1 MNIILYRFLWTL
13 KTVLKRIG
21 AFIMTKVYGYARIS
35 TQQQNI
41 ERQIRNILSE
51 NKDAVI
57 VRETYTGRLLSRP
70 EFEKLLNTIKPGDT
84 LIFDSVSRMS
94 RNAAD
99 GFKLYQDLYMLGVNL
114 VFLNEH
120 HIDTDTYKKELDKL
134 ISLEVRTGDGAT
146 DDLVR
151 SIIDALNK
159 YVLHLAEKQIY
170 LAFAQAQKE
179 VDDLRRRTREG
190 IETARRNGKQI
201 GGVTGSKLHVK
212 KQAPIKELI
221 KKYSKDFCGNL
232 NDKDVIAIINA
243 REGLHIAR
251 NTYYKYKREIVKD

>member
-1 MNIILYRFLWTL
+1 M
-13 KTVLKRIG
+13 
-21 AFIMTKVYGYARIS
+21 AKVYGYARVS

-41 ERQIRNILSE
+41 ERQVRNILNE

-57 VRETYTGRLLSRP
+57 VRETYTGKTLSRP
-70 EFEKLLNTIKPGDT
+70 EFEKLLKTIKPGDT

-99 GFKLYQDLYMLGVNL
+99 GFKLYQDLYTRGVNL

-120 HIDTDTYKKELDKL
+120 HIDTDTYKKELEKL

-146 DDLVR
+146 DDLLK
-151 SIIDALNK
+151 SILDALNK
-159 YVLHLAEKQIY
+159 YILKLAEKQIY

-179 VDDLRRRTREG
+179 VDDLRQRTREG

-201 GGVTGSKLHVK
+201 GGVAGSKLHVK
-212 KQAPIKELI
+212 KQEPIKELI
-221 KKYSKDFCGNL
+221 KKHSKDFCGNL
-232 NDKDVIAIINA
+232 NDRDVLAIINNTPS
-243 REGLHIAR
+243 LHLSR
-251 NTYYKYKREIVKD
+251 NTYYKYKREIVEE